1 MIKGD
6 LPTKLLHPHPV
17 PDTSDTHQPGSD
29 GGGDAEAVMMVNGKP
44 PRSRKISVQD
54 KEKLGLF
61 NVRAFTFLL
70 LWYFFSACTLFLNKY
85 ILATLKSDPTLL
97 GKSKMPT
104 LTNCNS
110 KFFLE

>member
-1 MIKGD
+1 MIEGD
-6 LPTKLLHPHPV
+6 LPTKLFHQQPS
-17 PDTSDTHQPGSD
+17 PDTSDTIKPSSKEGEETVAD
-29 GGGDAEAVMMVNGKP
+29 TVTAMMVNGKL
-44 PRSRKISVQD
+44 PRSRKTSVQD

-97 GKSKMPT
+97 GK
-104 LTNCNS
+104 
-110 KFFLE
+110 F